1 MTYDPRPWFYA
12 LTLLLG
18 AAAVAVAGVFHP
30 MLTGDGPAQL
40 TAIAGAPA
48 WRAVHWSFAA
58 GFVAVV
64 AGLAGL
70 GARSAG
76 TPGDRAARVG
86 ALVSTFGYAM
96 LLVGVLFMLG
106 AATQLADTYTRGAP
120 GLAGTHAVFLY
131 DMLHPFAQ
139 AAVRIGAVGVSFGLY
154 AMGWAALAG
163 GALPRWLGLAGVAG
177 GVIGVFGAAVA
188 APDTAWLVMG
198 VALATLWQVGAAVV
212 VLLGARR
219 TADA

>member
-18 AAAVAVAGVFHP
+18 AAAVAVAGLLHP
-30 MLTGDGPAQL
+30 MLEGDGPAQL
-40 TAIAGAPA
+40 AVIAGTAA
-48 WRAVHWSFAA
+48 WRAAHWALAA

-70 GARSAG
+70 AARSAG

-106 AATQLADTYTRGAP
+106 AASQLADTYTRGAP

-139 AAVRIGAVGVSFGLY
+139 AAVRIGAVGVSVGVY
-154 AMGWAALAG
+154 AFGWAALTG
-163 GALPRWLGLAGVAG
+163 GALPRWLGLGGVAG
-177 GVIGVFGAAVA
+177 GVIGVFGAVVA
-188 APDTAWLVMG
+188 GPDTAWLVMG
-198 VALATLWQVGAAVV
+198 VALATLWQAAAAVV
-212 VLLGARR
+212 VLVGARQ
-219 TADA
+219 TAGA